1 MISIT
6 EEQKELLAEAKDKKD
21 FYKLKIL
28 ENYIV
33 KLLQLNLPKKFIL
46 ELIKKEARISIKYS
60 NFLHFVN
67 KHLNKN
73 KRAEK
78 KEKEIEIEMN
88 EQEDNNLLDKLNSLK
103 NTLQKF

>member
-1 MISIT
+1 MITIT
-6 EEQKELLAEAKDKKD
+6 QEQKELLKEAADKKD

-33 KLLQLNLPKKFIL
+33 KLLQLNLPKSFIL
-46 ELIKKEARISIKYS
+46 QLIQKEANIDVKYY

-73 KRAEK
+73 DLSTFFR
-78 KEKEIEIEMN
+78 
-88 EQEDNNLLDKLNSLK
+88 
-103 NTLQKF
+103 TLF